1 MNVSI
6 RYKIFISFSLL
17 IIAVFIIMSL
27 VTNLTIKSSNET
39 VISKELVK
47 VRDNITVYV
56 RQFFLLNNIEPEQAA
71 FDKHSLEII
80 ADLEAKLNIKAVL
93 YTTTGDPLGLTRSYM
108 LNMSGEGKD
117 LSHALN
123 RKLSFTIYSRGDNA
137 KANISVPV
145 IIEGKFLGVISYTK
159 DYSDLY
165 RSGYYLG
172 NILTATIFI
181 MLLSMFVAS
190 YVISDGIIRPVTKL
204 NKMAKDMTKGKFS
217 GKADKIS
224 NDEIGELTS
233 SFIMMKEQ
241 IHSSIRTIERDN
253 MLLKELESYRK
264 KFFDNVAHEFK
275 TPLTTIRG
283 YAQVMEDGGFN
294 DKELCKK
301 GTGYILDECDRLY
314 RMVQSLLTISR
325 QTSENIEA
333 LFDDIDISKL
343 ITDICEEMR
352 LIAASRNMGIHCEI
366 SPDIQ
371 VSGYT
376 DDLKS
381 AFINI
386 LDNAIKFGNEASM
399 IEVKVYTENGQAN
412 VTVTNK
418 GHGIPADKLDK
429 VFDPF
434 FRVYAGNGRSAG
446 GSGLGLPIAKA
457 IIEKHKGTIGIE
469 STKNI
474 FTRVIAKIPQ
484 KDLQF

>member
-1 MNVSI
+1 MKVSI

-17 IIAVFIIMSL
+17 IITVFIIMSL
-27 VTNLTIKSSNET
+27 VTNITIKSSNET

-47 VRDNITVYV
+47 VKDNITVYV
-56 RQFFLLNNIEPEQAA
+56 RQFFLLSDIEPEPAA
-71 FDKHSLEII
+71 FAKHSSEIL

-93 YTTTGDPLGLTRSYM
+93 YTAAGDPAGLDSGHIPDMRS
-108 LNMSGEGKD
+108 GGRD

-123 RKLSFTIYSRGDNA
+123 KKLSFTIYSGGDIV
-137 KANISVPV
+137 KADISVPV
-145 IIEGKFLGVISYTK
+145 VIKGKFLGVISYTK

-172 NILTATIFI
+172 NILTVTILI
-181 MLLSMFVAS
+181 MLLIMFIAS

-204 NKMAKDMTKGKFS
+204 NDMAKEIARGEFN
-217 GKADKIS
+217 GKADKTA

-241 IHSSIRTIERDN
+241 IHNSIRTIERDH

-283 YAQVMEDGGFN
+283 YAQVMEDGSFS
-294 DKELCKK
+294 DKELCRK
-301 GTGYILDECDRLY
+301 GTSYILNECDRLY
-314 RMVQSLLTISR
+314 RLVQSLLTISR
-325 QTSENIEA
+325 QTSENIEV
-333 LFDDIDISKL
+333 LFDEINISKL
-343 ITDICEEMR
+343 IADICEEMR
-352 LIAASRNMGIHCEI
+352 LMAASRNMDIHCEI
-366 SPDIQ
+366 SPDIRI
-371 VSGYT
+371 SGFT

-386 LDNAIKFGNEASM
+386 LDNAIKFGTEASV
-399 IEVKVYTENGQAN
+399 IEVKVYAENGQAN
-412 VTVTNK
+412 VSVTNK
-418 GHGIPADKLDK
+418 GCGLPADKLDK

-434 FRVYAGNGRSAG
+434 FRIYAGSGRSMG
-446 GSGLGLPIAKA
+446 GSGLGLSIVKA
-457 IIEKHKGTIGIE
+457 IIEKHRGTIKIE
-469 STKNI
+469 STENV
-474 FTRVIAKIPQ
+474 FAKVTAEIPQ